1 MRYAAL
7 NTIRVLLCYAV
18 MLTFAEWYYGNLF
31 SYERAKFAST
41 CYVFAFAPLP
51 NVRLSLRLVYITLSI
66 FPIIALHFVYIFFV
80 NPANYTVAMESIH
93 FFVLVSFAVTWITWH
108 YPLFLLI
115 YTLLEYFFVKKL
127 AVRTATH
134 SRP

>member
-1 MRYAAL
+1 M
-7 NTIRVLLCYAV
+7 
-18 MLTFAEWYYGNLF
+18 
-31 SYERAKFAST
+31 
-41 CYVFAFAPLP
+41 
-51 NVRLSLRLVYITLSI
+51 LRLCIRSVAKRSFVIEVVIYNFVDIL
-66 FPIIALHFVYIFFV
+66 PIIALHFVYIFFV
-80 NPANYTVAMESIH
+80 NPANYTVDMESIH
-93 FFVLVSFAVTWITWH
+93 FFVLVSFAVTWINWH